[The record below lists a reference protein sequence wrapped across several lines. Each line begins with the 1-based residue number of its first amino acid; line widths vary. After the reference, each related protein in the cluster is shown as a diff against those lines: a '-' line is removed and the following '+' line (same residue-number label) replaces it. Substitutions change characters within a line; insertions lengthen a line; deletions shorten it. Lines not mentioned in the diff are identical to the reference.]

1 MRYSN
6 EQEREQQSK
15 RKTAPSCSATLN
27 ESVKATPAPK
37 RSLCKVR
44 EMSFPGCSPLRK
56 KEFNIPRQLHK
67 LKTPAPAQG
76 KFQKRTK
83 GKRQMDQNPNSA
95 RWRTKRK
102 KANETSETISGST
115 LDAFFGLKPDLV
127 QDRKEEIAETASDIH
142 PINLESKATIRVI
155 YGLDQSTAQRFNTK
169 ASCSSQ
175 ECREPLL
182 NCLLNGSVKFQG
194 SSMIDRLDL
203 ESLYGGKPREEDNYL
218 TNFVIEAY
226 LQLIATASRSKGLNI
241 ETLGWE
247 AFEKGFGNKPM
258 KDLLK
263 GKALLT
269 EQDAVLVPCNPGLS
283 KHWFLLVVLPKEKR
297 VLVLESKAGSFTKP
311 SAENATAKMWKLL
324 QQVDSSLD
332 VKHWCFLTNAPKDIP
347 QQENNIDCGV
357 FLCMFARCLLLQS
370 PAPGSTTINNLR
382 RHMIVELHQQEL
394 QSFTEPSVQTNA
406 YYAVEYQK
414 AYYFGRALGSPDGSD
429 FIDFKFL
436 HSTVSSG
443 AKVFDWPRRDDI
455 DRVHSSNVFYG
466 PVTIVGV
473 GPFTLPQLGE
483 VEQVYQW
490 LKKSRKN
497 S

>member
-1 MRYSN
+1 
-6 EQEREQQSK
+6 
-15 RKTAPSCSATLN
+15 
-27 ESVKATPAPK
+27 
-37 RSLCKVR
+37 
-44 EMSFPGCSPLRK
+44 
-56 KEFNIPRQLHK
+56 
-67 LKTPAPAQG
+67 
-76 KFQKRTK
+76 
-83 GKRQMDQNPNSA
+83 MDQNPNSA

-127 QDRKEEIAETASDIH
+127 QDRKEEIAETASDIRT
-142 PINLESKATIRVI
+142 INLESKATIRVI